1 MKYLLPLLFL
11 VGCESFPEKKEEP
24 HLMDQIP
31 IGETWVD
38 DMIEDGIKVG
48 PIDKVQLGAIDFYW
62 EAPILEIDF
71 VSITGRRFMIYI
83 DVVGG

>member
-24 HLMDQIP
+24 HLMEQIP
-31 IGETWVD
+31 LGETWID

-48 PIDKVQLGAIDFYW
+48 PVDNLPRYTTV
-62 EAPILEIDF
+62 EIDISF
-71 VSITGRRFMIYI
+71 FTHRRYMIYI
-83 DVVGG
+83 EVIRI